1 MSETA
6 RAATPLVDTVLQ
18 PVRGH
23 MAFESCVEQLGSA
36 IQLGVFRAGS
46 KLPNER
52 ELSDRLNVSRATL
65 REAISALR
73 AAGFVSTKRGR
84 GGGTVVESLEN
95 ARPLDPAL
103 SDPTRFD
110 DSRGRDR
117 QTEMNDILIFRA
129 IVEPGACYQAAIRPV
144 DASARLLLTTCLK
157 EFDTVDSPAAYR
169 QADARLH
176 LAIASAC
183 GSAELSNA
191 CSTVQ
196 TKVHQ
201 YLAEIPFLRTNIAG
215 SDEQH
220 RTIVAAILAGDGD
233 TARLV
238 MEKHCDAT
246 AALLKGLLK

>member
-1 MSETA
+1 MSETLTV
-6 RAATPLVDTVLQ
+6 ATPLVDTVLQ

-52 ELSDRLNVSRATL
+52 DLSERLNVSRATL

-73 AAGFVSTKRGR
+73 AAGFVSTTRGR
-84 GGGTVVESLEN
+84 GGGTVVEPLEN

-103 SDPTRFD
+103 SDPTQ
-110 DSRGRDR
+110 GRDR
-117 QTEMNDILIFRA
+117 QTEMNDILVFRA
-129 IVEPGACYQAAIRPV
+129 VVEPGACYQAAIRPV
-144 DASARLLLTTCLK
+144 DAAGRDLLTKCLQ
-157 EFDTVDSPAAYR
+157 EFDGVESPAAYR

-183 GSAELSNA
+183 GSTELSNA

-201 YLAEIPFLRTNIAG
+201 YLAEIPFLRANITG

-220 RTIVAAILAGDGD
+220 RTIVAAILDGDGD

-238 MEKHCDAT
+238 MEEHCDAT

>member
-1 MSETA
+1 MSE
-6 RAATPLVDTVLQ
+6 TPLVDTVLQ

-52 ELSDRLNVSRATL
+52 ELSQRLNVSRATL

-73 AAGFVSTKRGR
+73 AAGFVSTTRGR
-84 GGGTVVESLEN
+84 GGGTVVEPLEN
-95 ARPLDPAL
+95 ARPMDATLNK
-103 SDPTRFD
+103 
-110 DSRGRDR
+110 DR
-117 QTEMNDILIFRA
+117 QAEIDDILIFRA
-129 IVEPGACYQAAIRPV
+129 VVEPGACHQAASRPLEQ
-144 DASARLLLTTCLK
+144 ASRDLLTGCLDDLAGV
-157 EFDTVDSPAAYR
+157 ESPAAYR

-183 GSAELSNA
+183 GSAELSKA

-201 YLAEIPFLRTNIAG
+201 YLAEIPFLQANITS

-220 RTIVAAILAGDGD
+220 RTIVAAILDGDGD
-233 TARLV
+233 TARFV